1 MALWSERINVDAIIY
16 SRGWQTLPVK
26 SQMVNISILGFSS
39 HIVFVVAIQQC
50 DSITKTD
57 LNNTQ
62 VGEAVSNNALIT
74 K

>member
-1 MALWSERINVDAIIY
+1 MALWSERINVDAIIS

-26 SQMVNISILGFSS
+26 SQMVNINILGFSS

-50 DSITKTD
+50 GSITKTD

-62 VGEAVSNNALIT
+62 VCEAVSNNALIT